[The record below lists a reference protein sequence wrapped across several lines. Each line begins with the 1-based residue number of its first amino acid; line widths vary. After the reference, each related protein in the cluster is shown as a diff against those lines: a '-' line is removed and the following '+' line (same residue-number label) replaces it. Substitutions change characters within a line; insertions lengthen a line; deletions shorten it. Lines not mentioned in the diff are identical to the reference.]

1 MAALLI
7 GIAVVSLVL
16 IVAMSVKKV
25 GRNAP
30 SDRRG
35 DGGAHAGHTGDD
47 GDRGADGG
55 SGGDGGGDGD

>member
-25 GRNAP
+25 GRTA
-30 SDRRG
+30 R
-35 DGGAHAGHTGDD
+35 GDD
-47 GDRGADGG
+47 GK
-55 SGGDGGGDGD
+55 SGESS